1 MMMFA
6 ILTASRMKAV
16 RLATWGEIDVEK
28 RIWEIPP
35 EHDKI
40 KDPKRDRTI
49 YLSQQ
54 TIEVLE
60 KVRPNLPSIT
70 FAK

>member
-16 RLATWGEIDVEK
+16 RLATWGEIDFET
-28 RIWEIPP
+28 RLWDIPP

-49 YLSQQ
+49 YLSQRVCP
-54 TIEVLE
+54 IFRVNGY
-60 KVRPNLPSIT
+60 P
-70 FAK
+70 